1 MAETTAHAEAL
12 DAVVRLATDI
22 TRQLEY
28 LGEDAAVAAFVTHV
42 TSFWDPRMRR
52 LLVTAVEGGHAGVD
66 DVMRAAVASGR
77 L

>member
-22 TRQLEY
+22 TRQLAY
-28 LGEDAAVAAFVTHV
+28 LGEDEATSAFITHV
-42 TSFWDPRMRR
+42 TSFWDPRMRKQ
-52 LLVTAVEGGHAGVD
+52 LVTAVKGGHARVD